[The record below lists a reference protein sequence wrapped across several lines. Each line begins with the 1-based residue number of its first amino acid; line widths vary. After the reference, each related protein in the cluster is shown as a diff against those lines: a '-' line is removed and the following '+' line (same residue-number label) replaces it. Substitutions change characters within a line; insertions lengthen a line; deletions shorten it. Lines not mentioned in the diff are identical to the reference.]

1 MNVHATKSAT
11 PEEPFEQDNHSHES
25 EYEQIPEAALELSL
39 EQETFFR

>member
-1 MNVHATKSAT
+1 MNVDATEVAT

-25 EYEQIPEAALELSL
+25 AYEQIPEAALELSL